1 MAIMPFA
8 FLNLGRVRLQAHFTS
23 ERRLGLLFAVFGF
36 FRFVFFATITGTSK
50 NRGCGEG
57 YDYCCTNNEVFH
69 MKLDVRSSEGE
80 VK

>member
-36 FRFVFFATITGTSK
+36 FRFVFLQPSQEPAKTEDAVKATTTAAQTMRCFI
-50 NRGCGEG
+50 
-57 YDYCCTNNEVFH
+57 
-69 MKLDVRSSEGE
+69 
-80 VK
+80 